1 MNKQPIEVFDYAA
14 EITKAIP
21 KGILLTAKAGD
32 RLNTMTIGW
41 GTLGVEW
48 GVPLFVA
55 YVRESRFT
63 RQLLDENPE
72 FTVNV
77 PLGDFDK
84 QIISF
89 CGSKSGRDVDK
100 FAALG
105 LTAVDPQVIS
115 VPGIAQLPLTLECRI
130 VYRQLQDAPLEER
143 LFERYYPQT
152 APSPDFK
159 ANRDL
164 HVAYCGQIVAAYRIE
179 P

>member
-1 MNKQPIEVFDYAA
+1 MRKTPIEVFDYAS

-41 GTLGVEW
+41 GTLGTEW
-48 GVPLFVA
+48 GIPVFVA

-84 QIISF
+84 QILSF
-89 CGSKSGRDVDK
+89 CGTKSGRDVDK
-100 FAALG
+100 FATLG
-105 LTAVDPQVIS
+105 LTAVEPESIS
-115 VPGIAQLPLTLECRI
+115 VPGIAQLPLTLECRV
-130 VYRQLQDAPLEER
+130 VYRQLQNEALESTLR
-143 LFERYYPQT
+143 DRFYPGPQ
-152 APSPDFK
+152 P
-159 ANRDL
+159 DL
-164 HVAYCGQIVAAYRIE
+164 HVAYYGQIVSAYRIE